1 MNGLSYADRQQSGK
15 ALRQRV
21 PRSAQGQWAGR
32 EEGRDVIDLLEESNV
47 GRLPHLAPIRFGRM
61 LQNPFAFLR
70 GAPGVMAGDLART
83 PASGLTVQACGDC
96 HLANFGLFASP
107 ERKLVFDINDFDET
121 LRGPWEWDLKRLA
134 ASLVV
139 AARVNGFSEDRCAA
153 VAVHSATS
161 YRRHMHEFA
170 EMSPL
175 ESWYF
180 HIDADDLVASAPDE
194 ESRQLREQMA
204 AKARQRV
211 GERMLPKITEQVGQ
225 VRQFVEAPPL
235 TTRVTDT
242 RALRIVRAGMDRY
255 LESLDESRRFVFDR
269 YRLEDYCMRV
279 VGIGS
284 VGTRCFVALLVCD
297 DRNPL
302 LLQVKEAR
310 ESVLAP
316 HAAPSPHANQGERVV
331 AGQRMIQAASDI
343 FLGWLRGRDG
353 HDYYVRQL
361 RDMKYSAPIDQL
373 EACGLD
379 RYADLCGWALA
390 RAHARSG
397 NSAAIDGY
405 LGGGDPFDL
414 AIGKFA
420 VAYADQ
426 TEQDHAALEKAWR
439 AGRIVADAEAAG

>member
-1 MNGLSYADRQQSGK
+1 MTGLSYADRQQSGK
-15 ALRQRV
+15 ALRQNTT
-21 PRSAQGQWAGR
+21 RSSHGQWAGR
-32 EEGRDVIDLLEESNV
+32 SDGHDVIGMLEESNE

-70 GAPGVMAGDLART
+70 GAPGVMACDLAAT

-96 HLANFGLFASP
+96 HLVNFGLFATP

-139 AARVNGFSEDRCAA
+139 AARVNGFPEDRCAE
-153 VAVHSATS
+153 VAVRSATS
-161 YRRHMHEFA
+161 YRSHMHEFA

-180 HIDADDLVASAPDE
+180 HIDADDLVASASDG
-194 ESRQLREQMA
+194 ESRRLREQMA
-204 AKARQRV
+204 AKARQRL
-211 GERMLPKITEQVGQ
+211 GERLFPKITEPMGQ
-225 VRQFVEAPPL
+225 GRQFVESPPL
-235 TTRVTDT
+235 TTRVVDE
-242 RALRIVRAGMDRY
+242 RALRIVRHGIERY
-255 LESLDESRRFVFDR
+255 LQSLDGSRRFLLER
-269 YRLEDYCMRV
+269 YRLEDYAMRV

-297 DRNPL
+297 DRTPL
-302 LLQVKEAR
+302 LLQIKEAR
-310 ESVLAP
+310 PSVLAP
-316 HAAPSPHANQGERVV
+316 YAGPSPYANQGQRVV

-373 EACGLD
+373 EPCGLD

-397 NSAAIDGY
+397 DSAAIDGY
-405 LGGGDPFDL
+405 LGDGEPFDL

-439 AGRIVADAEAAG
+439 AGRIVADAEVG

>member
-1 MNGLSYADRQQSGK
+1 MTGLSYADRQQSGK
-15 ALRQRV
+15 ALRKSV
-21 PRSAQGQWAGR
+21 PRSAHGLWAGR
-32 EEGRDVIDLLEESNV
+32 QEGRDVIDLLEESNV

-70 GAPGVMAGDLART
+70 GAPGVMACDLART
-83 PASGLTVQACGDC
+83 PASGLSVQACGDC
-96 HLANFGLFASP
+96 HLVNFGLFATP

-134 ASLVV
+134 ASFVV
-139 AARVNGFSEDRCAA
+139 AARVNGFPEDRCAA
-153 VAVHSATS
+153 VAVRSATS
-161 YRRHMHEFA
+161 YRSHMHEFA

-180 HIDADDLVASAPDE
+180 HIDADDLVAGATDE
-194 ESRQLREQMA
+194 ESRRLREQMA

-211 GERMLPKITEQVGQ
+211 GERLLPKITEQVGH

-235 TTRVTDT
+235 TTRVTDKL
-242 RALRIVRAGMDRY
+242 ALRIVRRGMDHY
-255 LESLDESRRFVFDR
+255 LESLDESRRFVLDR
-269 YRLEDYCMRV
+269 YRLEDFAERV

-302 LLQVKEAR
+302 LLQIKEAR

-316 HAAPSPHANQGERVV
+316 HAALSPHANQGQRVV

-373 EACGLD
+373 AACGLD

-397 NSAAIDGY
+397 DSAAIDGY

-439 AGRIVADAEAAG
+439 AGRIVADAEAG

>member
-1 MNGLSYADRQQSGK
+1 MSGLSLADRQQSGK
-15 ALRQRV
+15 ALRQSV
-21 PRSAQGQWAGR
+21 PRSSHGDWAGR
-32 EEGRDVIDLLEESNV
+32 GDGRDVIGMLEESNE
-47 GRLPHLAPIRFGRM
+47 GRLSHLAPIRFGRM
-61 LQNPFAFLR
+61 LRNPFAFLR
-70 GAPGVMAGDLART
+70 GSPGVMACDLAGT

-96 HLANFGLFASP
+96 HLVNFGLFATP
-107 ERKLVFDINDFDET
+107 ERRLVFDINDFDET

-139 AARVNGFSEDRCAA
+139 AARVNGFPEDRCAA
-153 VAVHSATS
+153 LAVRSVAS
-161 YRRHMHEFA
+161 YRGHMHEFA

-180 HIDADDLVASAPDE
+180 HIDADDLVTRATDE

-211 GERMLPKITEQVGQ
+211 GERLLPKITEQVGHQ
-225 VRQFVEAPPL
+225 RQFVEAPPL
-235 TTRVTDT
+235 TTRVHDQ
-242 RALRIVRAGMDRY
+242 RALRIVRRGMEQY
-255 LESLDESRRFVFDR
+255 LETLEESRRFVLDR
-269 YRLEDYCMRV
+269 YRLEDFAVRV

-302 LLQVKEAR
+302 LLQIKEAR
-310 ESVLAP
+310 RSVLAP
-316 HAAPSPHANQGERVV
+316 YAAPSPHANQGQRVV

-343 FLGWLRGRDG
+343 FLGWLRARDG

-361 RDMKYSAPIDQL
+361 RDMKYSAPIDEL
-373 EACGLD
+373 DPCSLD

-405 LGGGDPFDL
+405 LGRGDRFDL

-426 TEQDHAALEKAWR
+426 TERDHAALEKAWR
-439 AGRIVADAEAAG
+439 AGRIVAEAEAD

>member
-1 MNGLSYADRQQSGK
+1 MSGLSLADRQQSGK
-15 ALRQRV
+15 ALRQSV
-21 PRSAQGQWAGR
+21 PRSSHGDWAGR
-32 EEGRDVIDLLEESNV
+32 GDGRDVIGMLEESNE
-47 GRLPHLAPIRFGRM
+47 GRLSHLAPIRFGRM
-61 LQNPFAFLR
+61 LRNPFAFLR
-70 GAPGVMAGDLART
+70 GSPGVMACDLAGT

-96 HLANFGLFASP
+96 HLVNFGLFATP
-107 ERKLVFDINDFDET
+107 ERRLVFDINDFDET

-139 AARVNGFSEDRCAA
+139 AARVNGFPEDRCAA
-153 VAVHSATS
+153 LAVRSVAS
-161 YRRHMHEFA
+161 YRGHMHEFA

-180 HIDADDLVASAPDE
+180 HIDADDLVTRATDE

-211 GERMLPKITEQVGQ
+211 GERLLPKITEQVGHQ
-225 VRQFVEAPPL
+225 RQFVEAPPL
-235 TTRVTDT
+235 TTRVHDQ
-242 RALRIVRAGMDRY
+242 RALRIVRRGMEQY
-255 LESLDESRRFVFDR
+255 LETLEESRRFVLDR
-269 YRLEDYCMRV
+269 YRLEDFAVRV

-302 LLQVKEAR
+302 LLQIKEAR
-310 ESVLAP
+310 RSVLAP
-316 HAAPSPHANQGERVV
+316 YAAPSPHANQGQRVV
-331 AGQRMIQAASDI
+331 VGQRMIQAASDI
-343 FLGWLRGRDG
+343 FLGWLRARDG

-361 RDMKYSAPIDQL
+361 RDMKYSAPIDEL
-373 EACGLD
+373 DPCSLD

-405 LGGGDPFDL
+405 LGRGDRFDL

-426 TEQDHAALEKAWR
+426 TERDHAALEKAWR
-439 AGRIVADAEAAG
+439 AGRIVAEAEAD

>member
-1 MNGLSYADRQQSGK
+1 MRDC
-15 ALRQRV
+15 
-21 PRSAQGQWAGR
+21 
-32 EEGRDVIDLLEESNV
+32 GRDLIDMLERSNE

-61 LQNPFAFLR
+61 LRNPFAFLR
-70 GAPGVMAGDLART
+70 GAPAVMARDLADT
-83 PASGLTVQACGDC
+83 PITGLTVQACGDC
-96 HLANFGLFASP
+96 HLVNFGLFASP

-121 LRGPWEWDLKRLA
+121 LRAAWEWDVKRLA

-139 AARVNGFSEDRCAA
+139 AARVNGFAEQRCVE
-153 VAVHSATS
+153 VAVRSAAS
-161 YRRHMHEFA
+161 YRGHMNEFA

-175 ESWYF
+175 EIWYF
-180 HIDADDLVASAPDE
+180 HIDADDLIASAADE
-194 ESRQLREQMA
+194 EARRLREQMA
-204 AKARQRV
+204 AKARLRV
-211 GERMLPKITEQVGQ
+211 GERLFPKITEQVGQ
-225 VRQFVEAPPL
+225 RRLFVESPPL
-235 TTRVTDT
+235 TTRVHDDL
-242 RALRIVRAGMDRY
+242 ALRIVQRGVEQYRQ
-255 LESLDESRRFVFDR
+255 SLDESRRFLLDR
-269 YRLEDYCMRV
+269 YRLEDYTMRV

-302 LLQVKEAR
+302 LLQIKEAR
-310 ESVLAP
+310 QSVLAP
-316 HAAPSPHANQGERVV
+316 FAEPSPYTNQGQRVV

-343 FLGWLRGRDG
+343 FLGWLRAHDG

-361 RDMKYSAPIDQL
+361 RDMKYSAPIEKL

-397 NSAAIDGY
+397 DAAAIGGY
-405 LGGGDPFDL
+405 LGGGDQFDL

-426 TEQDHAALEKAWR
+426 TEQDHAALVHAQR
-439 AGRIVADAEAAG
+439 AGRIVADAEPD